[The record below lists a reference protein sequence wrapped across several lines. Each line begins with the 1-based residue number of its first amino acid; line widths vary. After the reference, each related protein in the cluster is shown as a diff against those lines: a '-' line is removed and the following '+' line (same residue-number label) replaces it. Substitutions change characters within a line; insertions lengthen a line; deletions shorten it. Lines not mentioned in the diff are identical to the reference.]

1 METAPKSTDDLSWKV
16 RDSMRRIIILLVTA
30 LISVLSLSAAEVFFH
45 VPSDTILTYCDE
57 SFVPN
62 GDGVIALNLSE
73 ENTAT
78 IQTENGKEISVTF
91 INTEE
96 ALVKW
101 SLSSPEDVKLRY
113 SLNDTKPK
121 SLKKGSTELNL
132 KKLPMNELTLFT
144 LEARSKKGEW
154 YECGRAG
161 IIPVVL
167 PIAEEEP
174 VTEEKVPVEMPEL
187 KGESEI
193 RYVDAELVPKEISHY
208 YDRKIIFSGYFMG
221 SMQVLSF
228 SPDVMNI
235 GMGAKASVTLPLT
248 QNLSFVT
255 DVNYQWIKYSARDF
269 NECALNGK
277 LRLSSSVRE
286 SGIVF
291 IQLGGGENFVFHGS
305 DKAYYPMA
313 TVGVGMELY
322 FTKNIGLSL
331 IGEYSASFQ
340 RDSINSH
347 FSACAGLSLAFGKEV

>member
-1 METAPKSTDDLSWKV
+1 
-16 RDSMRRIIILLVTA
+16 MRRIITLLVTA
-30 LISVLSLSAAEVFFH
+30 LILTVSLSAAEVSCN
-45 VPSDTILTYCDE
+45 VPSGSTLSINNQT
-57 SFVPN
+57 FVP
-62 GDGVIALNLSE
+62 DSEGVITLDLSD
-73 ENTAT
+73 NTKAT
-78 IQTENGKEISVTF
+78 LITEDGRETPITF
-91 INTEE
+91 INTDE
-96 ALVKW
+96 ALIRW

-113 SLNDTKPK
+113 ALNDSKPK
-121 SLKKGSTELNL
+121 SLKKGLTELTL
-132 KKLPMNELTLFT
+132 KSLPINELTLFT
-144 LEARSKKGEW
+144 LEARYKKGEW

-174 VTEEKVPVEMPEL
+174 ITEETVPVEMPEL

-193 RYVDAELVPKEISHY
+193 RYVDAELVPKELSHY
-208 YDRKIIFSGYFMG
+208 YDRKIILSGYFMG

-228 SPDVMNI
+228 SPDVRNI

-248 QNLSFVT
+248 RFLSFVT

-286 SGIVF
+286 AGIIF

-313 TVGVGMELY
+313 TIGVGMELY

-347 FSACAGLSLAFGKEV
+347 FSAGAGLSLAFGKEV